1 LRIAIVTRNARVVGG
16 VESYLDAIIPMLEAA
31 GREVAL
37 FCEYDSPLTSQPI
50 SRTANAPTWC
60 LNGMG
65 TRRLFESLREWQP
78 DLIYSHGLTD
88 TETEARLLTLAPSI
102 VFAHDYRAT
111 CISGSKSF
119 AFLSPKPC
127 SRILSAGCLGNF
139 YPRRCGGL
147 NPFTMVSDFRH
158 AFRRLALLRSARAVL
173 TASNFMR
180 NEYVRHGLAPAAV
193 RCVGLPV
200 IDRGSRRTPSITSA
214 ISSSTEP
221 LRLLYAG
228 RMESIKGG
236 GALIDALPLLSA
248 ALSRPILL
256 TLAGDGGSRIEWAR
270 RVKTIV
276 HSHPTIRV
284 EFTGWIDS
292 AALTSL
298 FDSSDLLVVP
308 SLWPEPF
315 GLVGPEAG
323 ARGLPAVAFDL
334 GGIPEWL
341 TDGVNGALARG
352 LPPFGARLADAI
364 VQCLRDPDTHARM
377 RRGAT
382 ELARRF
388 SPERHLDA
396 LTTVIEEFAMST
408 PAIRPHDSGRPMS
421 ASSHSS

>member
-1 LRIAIVTRNARVVGG
+1 LRIAILTRNARVVGG
-16 VESYLDAIIPMLEAA
+16 VESYLDAIIPLLEAA
-31 GREVAL
+31 GYQIAV
-37 FCEYDSPLTSQPI
+37 FCEHDSPSTSQPI
-50 SRTANAPTWC
+50 SRTGNVPTWC
-60 LNGMG
+60 LDVIGA
-65 TRRLFESLREWQP
+65 RKSLESLRKWDP

-88 TETEARLLTLAPSI
+88 TETEARSFTLASSI

-119 AFLSPKPC
+119 AFLSPTPC
-127 SRILSAGCLGNF
+127 SRILGAGCLGNF

-147 NPFTMVSDFRH
+147 SPFTMVSDFRH

-200 IDRGSRRTPSITSA
+200 IDRGSRRTPSITPPTL
-214 ISSSTEP
+214 SSREP

-228 RMESIKGG
+228 RMESNKGG

-256 TLAGDGGSRIEWAR
+256 TFAGDGGSRGDWAR
-270 RVKTIV
+270 SVKTIV
-276 HSHPTIRV
+276 HSHPSIRV

-298 FDSSDLLVVP
+298 FDSSDLLVMP

-323 ARGLPAVAFDL
+323 ARGLPAVAFDV
-334 GGIPEWL
+334 GGIREWL
-341 TDGVNGALARG
+341 TDGVNGALAHG
-352 LPPFGARLADAI
+352 LPPSGARLADAI

-382 ELARRF
+382 DLARRF

-396 LTTVIEEFAMST
+396 LTRVIEEFATST
-408 PAIRPHDSGRPMS
+408 PAIRPRDSGRPTS
-421 ASSHSS
+421 TSSHSS